1 MSIGFH
7 QILSVISIAIFF
19 TNVPDYA
26 RGRLGILYPNLWVAG
41 LGVLALPLL
50 TRQMTKSEIL
60 RSPVLIWCAGYAW
73 VTIVWFLGSSQ
84 SDVGWQAVRSRFLS
98 IIELLLFLAIFAD
111 HRANKV
117 ARQALVVAVFGAV
130 LLQVYEMFFPMSFSE
145 ILGRSAGLYMNP
157 NAAGIALVTGMICAV
172 TVLPLHYRC
181 GFLLMTGIGVMASV
195 SRASILAWGI
205 GILGLLVIRRVR
217 FRDIVFTGTMGL
229 VVVVL
234 MLIPRWDEFAATLE
248 RNGSINKNVEERLGW
263 LADPSGVS
271 DASSWSRIYVAKRA
285 WDRIG
290 ENPFLGNGT
299 GSSFQDEI
307 APHNQSLAL
316 MQDHGVLGA
325 LILPLL
331 LLAVILSVR
340 GENQR
345 TAIVFSVT
353 VMFLSFFSHDVLSAR
368 HTLLLLAL
376 VATLS
381 EEKGSDLLDSPRVT
395 DSDLHGRT
403 PFRLA

>member
-1 MSIGFH
+1 MNSRFH
-7 QILSVISIAIFF
+7 QILAVMSIAIFF

-26 RGRLGILYPNLWVAG
+26 HARLGILYPSLWVAG
-41 LGVLALPLL
+41 LGVLALPLVV
-50 TRQMTKSEIL
+50 RKIIKSEIL
-60 RSPVLIWCAGYAW
+60 RSPVLIWCFGFAW
-73 VTIVWFLGSSQ
+73 VTIMWFVGSSQ

-98 IIELLLFLAIFAD
+98 IIELFLFLAIFAD
-111 HRANKV
+111 HQANTF
-117 ARQALVVAVFGAV
+117 ARKALVVAVASGV

-157 NAAGIALVTGMICAV
+157 NSAGIALVTGMICAV
-172 TVLPLHYRC
+172 TVLPQHLRC
-181 GFLLMTGIGVMASV
+181 GFLLVTGIGVMASV
-195 SRASILAWGI
+195 SRASILGWGI
-205 GILGLLVIRRVR
+205 SMMGLMAIRQTR
-217 FRDIVFTGTMGL
+217 FRDVAITGSLG
-229 VVVVL
+229 VVVVIL
-234 MLIPRWDEFAATLE
+234 ILIPRWDEFASTLE

-271 DASSWSRIYVAKRA
+271 DASSWSRIYVARRA
-285 WDRIG
+285 WDTIG
-290 ENPFLGNGT
+290 ESPFWGSGT
-299 GSSFQDEI
+299 GSSFEAEI
-307 APHNQSLAL
+307 APHNQSLAF

-331 LLAVILSVR
+331 LLAVVSSVR

-376 VATLS
+376 VATMTDDKHSHQL
-381 EEKGSDLLDSPRVT
+381 EFARLTTPDWNRGSSK
-395 DSDLHGRT
+395 
-403 PFRLA
+403 